1 MQFIQWLIVLALAA
15 LAGGLVSKLKLPSIL
30 GWLIVGMIFGP
41 HAVGLLPQPVLDDV
55 VAIVVFFTVNS
66 ILSSS
71 VSGGAVPLYMIPVMI
86 FLPVA
91 IGVVAGLPAG
101 WLLRRT
107 RGRVWTLA
115 VLLAGITLTAGIGWL
130 INTQVLSGI
139 TLNYMLMGVSFSVV
153 FTNMVSEERLGEITD
168 YFHPILAVSLLAAI
182 VDLGA
187 PLNYHLILGAG
198 LYTFLYIA
206 ARGAGK
212 YFGAR
217 LGARAMKMPDTV
229 QKYLGLTLLPHSGV
243 SLVFTGI
250 ACSTLAARP
259 ELVGVVQ
266 GTIAAAAVIWIARCV
281 PAENR
286 SRALCYAAV
295 ALLYFI
301 LVIIIMNSLKTVW
314 GRMRFREMTDP
325 VNQFTRW
332 YQIVPRGGFNN
343 IYASF
348 PSGHSMN
355 SAGVIL
361 LMLLPP
367 MIPALRGREKALH
380 AFVYVWCVLVGISR
394 VFMGAHF
401 SSDVTVGVLLSL
413 AIFEALRAIL
423 YRNVPQIAELT

>member
-1 MQFIQWLIVLALAA
+1 MQFIQWLIVLAVAA

-41 HAVGLLPQPVLDDV
+41 HAVGLLPMAVLDDV

-139 TLNYMLMGVSFSVV
+139 TLNYMLMGVSFSAV

-198 LYTFLYIA
+198 CTPSYISQQE
-206 ARGAGK
+206 GPGNI
-212 YFGAR
+212 
-217 LGARAMKMPDTV
+217 LGRDWA
-229 QKYLGLTLLPHSGV
+229 
-243 SLVFTGI
+243 
-250 ACSTLAARP
+250 P
-259 ELVGVVQ
+259 E
-266 GTIAAAAVIWIARCV
+266 
-281 PAENR
+281 P
-286 SRALCYAAV
+286 
-295 ALLYFI
+295 
-301 LVIIIMNSLKTVW
+301 
-314 GRMRFREMTDP
+314 
-325 VNQFTRW
+325 
-332 YQIVPRGGFNN
+332 
-343 IYASF
+343 
-348 PSGHSMN
+348 
-355 SAGVIL
+355 
-361 LMLLPP
+361 
-367 MIPALRGREKALH
+367 
-380 AFVYVWCVLVGISR
+380 
-394 VFMGAHF
+394 
-401 SSDVTVGVLLSL
+401 
-413 AIFEALRAIL
+413 
-423 YRNVPQIAELT
+423 